1 MKRGIFGRIK
11 MLLLEIKFDKIRPRR
26 EYWRPLGKHSDSFS
40 VSFGS
45 ELGFEVSV
53 SLLFFFSPL
62 HNVHFVKYD
71 GPVVKMALYMLQ
83 GHIM

>member
-53 SLLFFFSPL
+53 SLLFFFRHCTMCILSSTIAL
-62 HNVHFVKYD
+62 WSKAEIQKYTF
-71 GPVVKMALYMLQ
+71 
-83 GHIM
+83 